1 MILKDGWIINQEN
14 LSYIDE
20 LSPDELL
27 DLSNKIQA
35 AGYQFPT
42 DSIECK
48 SLVELFL
55 NDYNIEK
62 TISKENLWLEL
73 LNHGYDLGDRI
84 LNFSNPV
91 LKGSDVEELQEML
104 SRLGFYSE
112 PINSEYTK
120 ELMKSVEA
128 FQENRGLSVDGV
140 VGLNTAI
147 EIKKL
152 IRPTLDKSL
161 NEAIKGF
168 KPAGSALNVCIN
180 IENNGEYR
188 EQVVF
193 YESIKGSGIENGM
206 NITFVSEAGEEMSKE
221 NIISFVN
228 KINPSLFLTFENNE
242 TQSVDYFKGKHS
254 VSNIGKK
261 LAYEI
266 GTKLNLDSVGK
277 NNMLLKNTKAV
288 SLVINGNFYQI
299 NTNTVF
305 DIVSEI
311 YSEIF

>member
-1 MILKDGWIINQEN
+1 M
-14 LSYIDE
+14 SYIDE
-20 LSPDELL
+20 LSSDEIL

-35 AGYQFPT
+35 AGYQFPA
-42 DSIECK
+42 DSFECK

-55 NDYNIEK
+55 NDYSLEK
-62 TISKENLWLEL
+62 TISKENLWFEL
-73 LNHGYDLGDRI
+73 LNQGYDLGDRI

-91 LKGSDVEELQEML
+91 LRGSDIEELQEML
-104 SRLGFYSE
+104 SRLGFYSD

-120 ELMKSVEA
+120 DLMKAVEA

-140 VGLNTAI
+140 VGLNTAV

-161 NEAIKGF
+161 NEAIKSF
-168 KPAGSALNVCIN
+168 RPVGSIFNICIN

-188 EQVVF
+188 EQIVF
-193 YESIKGSGIENGM
+193 YESIKEAGTKNGVS
-206 NITFVSEAGEEMSKE
+206 ITFASEAGEDMSKE
-221 NIISFVN
+221 NIVSFVN
-228 KINPSLFLTFENNE
+228 KVNPSLFITFINSQ
-242 TQSVDYFKGKHS
+242 TGSVNYFEGKHS

-261 LAYEI
+261 LATELSLKLSLDLA
-266 GTKLNLDSVGK
+266 GT

-288 SLVINGNFYQI
+288 SLIINGNFYQI
-299 NTNTVF
+299 NVNTIF
-305 DIVSEI
+305 DIVSEV

>member
-1 MILKDGWIINQEN
+1 M
-14 LSYIDE
+14 SYIDE
-20 LSPDELL
+20 LSSDELL

-35 AGYQFPT
+35 AGYQFPA
-42 DSIECK
+42 DSLECK

-140 VGLNTAI
+140 VGLNTAN

-168 KPAGSALNVCIN
+168 KPASSALNVCIN

>member
-1 MILKDGWIINQEN
+1 M
-14 LSYIDE
+14 SYIDE
-20 LSPDELL
+20 LSSDELL

-35 AGYQFPT
+35 AGYQFPA
-42 DSIECK
+42 DSLECK

-193 YESIKGSGIENGM
+193 YESIKESGIENGM

-266 GTKLNLDSVGK
+266 GAKLNLDSVGK

-305 DIVSEI
+305 DIVSKI

>member
-1 MILKDGWIINQEN
+1 M
-14 LSYIDE
+14 SYIDE
-20 LSPDELL
+20 LSSDELL

-35 AGYQFPT
+35 AGYQFPA
-42 DSIECK
+42 DSVECK

-55 NDYNIEK
+55 NDYNINK

-120 ELMKSVEA
+120 ELMKAVEV
-128 FQENRGLSVDGV
+128 FQENRGLGVDGV

-168 KPAGSALNVCIN
+168 KPVGSALNVCIN
-180 IENNGEYR
+180 IENKGEYR

-193 YESIKGSGIENGM
+193 YESIKESGTENGM
-206 NITFVSEAGEEMSKE
+206 NITFASEAGEEMSKE

-228 KINPSLFLTFENNE
+228 KINPSLFVTFENSE
-242 TQSVDYFKGKHS
+242 TQSVNYFEGKHS
-254 VSNIGKK
+254 ISIIGKK
-261 LAYEI
+261 LADDI
-266 GTKLNLDSVGK
+266 GRELNFDSVGK
-277 NNMLLKNTKAV
+277 NNMLLKNTRAV

-299 NTNTVF
+299 NVNTFF
-305 DIVSEI
+305 DLVSEV

>member
-1 MILKDGWIINQEN
+1 M
-14 LSYIDE
+14 SYIDE
-20 LSPDELL
+20 LSSDEIL

-35 AGYQFPT
+35 AGYQFPA
-42 DSIECK
+42 DSFECK

-55 NDYNIEK
+55 NDYSLEK
-62 TISKENLWLEL
+62 TISKENLWFEL
-73 LNHGYDLGDRI
+73 LNQGYDLGDRI

-91 LKGSDVEELQEML
+91 LRGSDIEELQEML
-104 SRLGFYSE
+104 SRLGFYSD

-120 ELMKSVEA
+120 NLMKAVEA

-140 VGLNTAI
+140 VGLNTAV

-152 IRPTLDKSL
+152 IRPTQNKSL

-168 KPAGSALNVCIN
+168 RPPGSIFNVCIN

-188 EQVVF
+188 EQIVF
-193 YESIKGSGIENGM
+193 YESIKEAGTKSGAS
-206 NITFVSEAGEEMSKE
+206 ITFASEAGEEMSKE
-221 NIISFVN
+221 NIVSFVN
-228 KINPSLFLTFENNE
+228 KVNPSLFITFANNQ
-242 TQSVDYFKGKHS
+242 TGSVNYFKGKHS

-261 LAYEI
+261 LATEFSS
-266 GTKLNLDSVGK
+266 KLNLDLAGK

-288 SLVINGNFYQI
+288 SIVINGNFYQI
-299 NTNTVF
+299 NVNRIF
-305 DIVSEI
+305 DIVSEV

>member
-1 MILKDGWIINQEN
+1 
-14 LSYIDE
+14 LS
-20 LSPDELL
+20 SDELL

-35 AGYQFPT
+35 AGYQLPA
-42 DSIECK
+42 DSVECK

-55 NDYNIEK
+55 NDYNLEK

-91 LKGSDVEELQEML
+91 LRGSDVEELQEML

-120 ELMKSVEA
+120 ELMKAVET
-128 FQENRGLSVDGV
+128 FQENRGLGVDGV
-140 VGLNTAI
+140 VGLNTAV

-168 KPAGSALNVCIN
+168 KPAGSALIICIN
-180 IENNGEYR
+180 IENIGEYR

-193 YESIKGSGIENGM
+193 YESIKGAGTEKGM
-206 NITFVSEAGEEMSKE
+206 NITFASEAGEEMSKE

-228 KINPSLFLTFENNE
+228 KINPSLLLTFENNE

-254 VSNIGKK
+254 ESSIGKR
-261 LAYEI
+261 LAAEI
-266 GTKLNLDSVGK
+266 GAKLNFDSVGK
-277 NNMLLKNTKAV
+277 NNTLLKNTKAV

-299 NTNTVF
+299 NPNTVF
-305 DIVSEI
+305 DIVAEV

>member
-1 MILKDGWIINQEN
+1 

-20 LSPDELL
+20 LSSDELL

-35 AGYQFPT
+35 AGYQFPA
-42 DSIECK
+42 DSLECK

-140 VGLNTAI
+140 VGLNTAN

-168 KPAGSALNVCIN
+168 KPASSALNVCIN

-193 YESIKGSGIENGM
+193 YESIKETGIENGM

>member
-1 MILKDGWIINQEN
+1 MG
-14 LSYIDE
+14 YIDE
-20 LSPDELL
+20 LSSDELL
-27 DLSNKIQA
+27 DLSNIIQA
-35 AGYQFPT
+35 AGYQFPA
-42 DSIECK
+42 DLVECK

-62 TISKENLWLEL
+62 SISKENLWLEL
-73 LNHGYDLGDRI
+73 LNQGYDLGDRI

-120 ELMKSVEA
+120 ELMKAVEG

-152 IRPTLDKSL
+152 IRPSLDKSL

-168 KPAGSALNVCIN
+168 KPTGSSFNICIN
-180 IENNGEYR
+180 IENYGEYR

-193 YESIKGSGIENGM
+193 YESIKEVGTKNGM
-206 NITFVSEAGEEMSKE
+206 SITFASEAGEEMSKE

-228 KINPSLFLTFENNE
+228 KINPSLFITFENSK
-242 TQSVDYFKGKHS
+242 TQSVNYFEGKHS
-254 VSNIGKK
+254 VSSIGKK
-261 LAYEI
+261 LAERF
-266 GTKLNLDSVGK
+266 GSELNLDSVGK
-277 NNMLLKNTKAV
+277 NNLLLKNTRAV

-299 NTNTVF
+299 NVNTLF
-305 DIVSEI
+305 DIVSEV
-311 YSEIF
+311 YNEIF

>member
-1 MILKDGWIINQEN
+1 
-14 LSYIDE
+14 LSYINE
-20 LSPDELL
+20 LSSDELL
-27 DLSNKIQA
+27 DLSNKIES
-35 AGYQFPT
+35 AGYQFPA

-62 TISKENLWLEL
+62 NISKENLWLEL

-84 LNFSNPV
+84 LNFSNPI
-91 LKGSDVEELQEML
+91 LRGSDVEELQEML

-120 ELMKSVEA
+120 ELMKAVEA
-128 FQENRGLSVDGV
+128 FQENRGLGVDGV

-168 KPAGSALNVCIN
+168 KPASSALNICIN

-193 YESIKGSGIENGM
+193 YESIKGSGTENGM
-206 NITFVSEAGEEMSKE
+206 NITFASEAGEEMSKE

-228 KINPSLFLTFENNE
+228 KINPSLFLTFENSE

-261 LAYEI
+261 LAENI
-266 GTKLNLDSVGK
+266 GKKLNFNAVGK
-277 NNMLLKNTKAV
+277 NNMFLKNTKAV

-299 NTNTVF
+299 NPNTIF
-305 DIVSEI
+305 DIVYEV

>member
-1 MILKDGWIINQEN
+1 M
-14 LSYIDE
+14 SSDE
-20 LSPDELL
+20 IL

-42 DSIECK
+42 DSFECK

-55 NDYNIEK
+55 NDYSLEK
-62 TISKENLWLEL
+62 TISKENLWFEL
-73 LNHGYDLGDRI
+73 LNQGYDLGDRI

-91 LKGSDVEELQEML
+91 LRGSDIEELQEML
-104 SRLGFYSE
+104 SRLGFYSD

-120 ELMKSVEA
+120 DLMKAVEA

-140 VGLNTAI
+140 VGLNTAV

-161 NEAIKGF
+161 NEAIKSF
-168 KPAGSALNVCIN
+168 RPVGSIFNICIN
-180 IENNGEYR
+180 VENNGEYR
-188 EQVVF
+188 EQIVF
-193 YESIKGSGIENGM
+193 YESIKEAGTKNGVS
-206 NITFVSEAGEEMSKE
+206 ITFASEAGEDMSKE
-221 NIISFVN
+221 NIVSFVN
-228 KINPSLFLTFENNE
+228 KVNPSLFITFINSQ
-242 TQSVDYFKGKHS
+242 TGSVNYFEGKHS

-261 LAYEI
+261 LATELSL
-266 GTKLNLDSVGK
+266 KLSLDLDGK

-288 SLVINGNFYQI
+288 SLIINGNFYQI
-299 NTNTVF
+299 NVNTIF
-305 DIVSEI
+305 DIVSEV

>member
-1 MILKDGWIINQEN
+1 M
-14 LSYIDE
+14 SSDE
-20 LSPDELL
+20 VL

-35 AGYQFPT
+35 AGYRFPA
-42 DSIECK
+42 DSFECK

-55 NDYNIEK
+55 NDYSLEK
-62 TISKENLWLEL
+62 TISKENLWFEL
-73 LNHGYDLGDRI
+73 LNQGYDLGDRI

-91 LKGSDVEELQEML
+91 LRGSDIEELQEML
-104 SRLGFYSE
+104 SRLGFYSD

-120 ELMKSVEA
+120 DLMKAVEA

-140 VGLNTAI
+140 VGLNTAV

-161 NEAIKGF
+161 NEAIKSF
-168 KPAGSALNVCIN
+168 RPVGSIFNICIN

-188 EQVVF
+188 EQIVF
-193 YESIKGSGIENGM
+193 YESIKEAGTKNGVS
-206 NITFVSEAGEEMSKE
+206 ITFASEAGEDMSKE
-221 NIISFVN
+221 NIVSFVN
-228 KINPSLFLTFENNE
+228 KVNPSLFITFINSQ
-242 TQSVDYFKGKHS
+242 TGSVNYFEGKHS

-261 LAYEI
+261 LATELSL
-266 GTKLNLDSVGK
+266 KLSLDLAGK

-288 SLVINGNFYQI
+288 SLIINGNFYQI
-299 NTNTVF
+299 NVNTIF
-305 DIVSEI
+305 DIVSEV

>member
-1 MILKDGWIINQEN
+1 M
-14 LSYIDE
+14 S
-20 LSPDELL
+20 SDELL

-35 AGYQFPT
+35 AGYQFPA

-62 TISKENLWLEL
+62 NISKENLWLEL

-84 LNFSNPV
+84 LNFSNPI
-91 LKGSDVEELQEML
+91 LRGSDVEELQEML

-120 ELMKSVEA
+120 ELMKAVEA
-128 FQENRGLSVDGV
+128 FQENRGLGVDGV

-168 KPAGSALNVCIN
+168 KPASSALNICIN

-193 YESIKGSGIENGM
+193 YESIKGSGTENGM
-206 NITFVSEAGEEMSKE
+206 NITFASEAGEEMSKE

-228 KINPSLFLTFENNE
+228 KINPSLFLTFENSE

-261 LAYEI
+261 LAENI
-266 GTKLNLDSVGK
+266 GKKLNFNAVGK
-277 NNMLLKNTKAV
+277 NNMFLKNTKAV

-299 NTNTVF
+299 NPNTIF
-305 DIVSEI
+305 DIVYEV

>member
-1 MILKDGWIINQEN
+1 M
-14 LSYIDE
+14 SYIDE
-20 LSPDELL
+20 LSSDELL

-42 DSIECK
+42 DSVECK

-62 TISKENLWLEL
+62 TISKENLWFEL
-73 LNHGYDLGDRI
+73 LNQGYDLGDRI

-91 LKGSDVEELQEML
+91 LRGSDIEELQEML
-104 SRLGFYSE
+104 SRLGFYSD

-120 ELMKSVEA
+120 ELMKAVEV
-128 FQENRGLSVDGV
+128 FQENRGLGVDGV
-140 VGLNTAI
+140 VGLNTAV

-161 NEAIKGF
+161 NEAIKRF
-168 KPAGSALNVCIN
+168 KPAGSVFDVCIN

-188 EQVVF
+188 EQIVF
-193 YESIKGSGIENGM
+193 YETIKEAGIKSGM
-206 NITFVSEAGEEMSKE
+206 NITFASEAGEEMSKE

-228 KINPSLFLTFENNE
+228 KVNPSLFITFENNQTE
-242 TQSVDYFKGKHS
+242 SVNYFEGKHS
-254 VSNIGKK
+254 VSNIGKI
-261 LAYEI
+261 LAKEFSS
-266 GTKLNLDSVGK
+266 KLNLGLMGK

-288 SLVINGNFYQI
+288 SLIINGNFYQI
-299 NTNTVF
+299 NVSTIF
-305 DIVSEI
+305 DTISEV

>member
-1 MILKDGWIINQEN
+1 M
-14 LSYIDE
+14 SSDE
-20 LSPDELL
+20 IL

-35 AGYQFPT
+35 AGYQFPA
-42 DSIECK
+42 DSFECK

-55 NDYNIEK
+55 NDYSLEK
-62 TISKENLWLEL
+62 TISKENLWFEL
-73 LNHGYDLGDRI
+73 LNQGYDLGDRI

-91 LKGSDVEELQEML
+91 LRGSDIEELQEML
-104 SRLGFYSE
+104 SRLGFYSN

-120 ELMKSVEA
+120 DLMKAVEA

-140 VGLNTAI
+140 VGLNTAV

-161 NEAIKGF
+161 NEAIKSF
-168 KPAGSALNVCIN
+168 RPVGSIFNICIN

-188 EQVVF
+188 EQIVF
-193 YESIKGSGIENGM
+193 YESIKEAGTKNGVS
-206 NITFVSEAGEEMSKE
+206 ITFASEAGEDMSKE
-221 NIISFVN
+221 NIVSFVN
-228 KINPSLFLTFENNE
+228 KVNPSLFITFINSQ
-242 TQSVDYFKGKHS
+242 TGSVNYFEGKHS

-261 LAYEI
+261 LATELSL
-266 GTKLNLDSVGK
+266 KLSLDLDGK

-288 SLVINGNFYQI
+288 SLIINGNFYQI
-299 NTNTVF
+299 NVNTIF
-305 DIVSEI
+305 DIVSEV

>member
-1 MILKDGWIINQEN
+1 M
-14 LSYIDE
+14 SYIDE
-20 LSPDELL
+20 LSSDELL

-35 AGYQFPT
+35 AGYQFPA
-42 DSIECK
+42 DSLECK

>member
-1 MILKDGWIINQEN
+1 M
-14 LSYIDE
+14 SSDE
-20 LSPDELL
+20 IL

-35 AGYQFPT
+35 AGYQFPA
-42 DSIECK
+42 DSFECK

-55 NDYNIEK
+55 NDYSLEK
-62 TISKENLWLEL
+62 TISKENLWFEL
-73 LNHGYDLGDRI
+73 LNQGYDLGDRI

-91 LKGSDVEELQEML
+91 LRGSDIEELQEML
-104 SRLGFYSE
+104 SRLGFYSD

-120 ELMKSVEA
+120 DLMKAVEA

-140 VGLNTAI
+140 VGLNTAV

-161 NEAIKGF
+161 NEAIKSF
-168 KPAGSALNVCIN
+168 RPVGSIFNICIN

-188 EQVVF
+188 EQIVF
-193 YESIKGSGIENGM
+193 YESIKEAGTKNGVS
-206 NITFVSEAGEEMSKE
+206 ITFASEAGEDMSKE
-221 NIISFVN
+221 NIVSFVN
-228 KINPSLFLTFENNE
+228 KVNPSLFITFINSQ
-242 TQSVDYFKGKHS
+242 TGSVNYFEGKHS

-261 LAYEI
+261 LATELSLKLSLDLA
-266 GTKLNLDSVGK
+266 GT

-288 SLVINGNFYQI
+288 SLIINGNFYQI
-299 NTNTVF
+299 NVNTIF
-305 DIVSEI
+305 DIVSEV